1 MNLFVTGATGCLGR
15 RLALRLHGLGHQV
28 TAQGRNRVIGAELE
42 KAGLRFIAADLED
55 APAMHSACRNRDA
68 VFHCAAFSAPWGPRR
83 QFYNSNVIGTQNVT
97 DSCLQLGVSL
107 LVHVS
112 TPGLYF
118 DFRNRRDIR
127 ETDPLPAAPV
137 NAYAATKKQAE
148 ALVDKAFKQGL
159 ATITLRPR
167 AIFGPHDR
175 ALMPRIMRFAERG
188 WVPLIQGGKALIDVT
203 YLDNVV
209 DALVLCLD
217 APNHAMGRKYNITN
231 GEPMPVGELFRL
243 VFQAMARDYHPR
255 QLPYAPAYAAAAL
268 LELWSALPF
277 AGEPVLT
284 RYTLGLIS
292 KDQTL
297 NIDAARQ
304 DLGYTPR
311 VSIRDGIA
319 AYVAWWRS
327 QHEHSA

>member
-1 MNLFVTGATGCLGR
+1 MNLLVTGATGCLGR
-15 RLALRLHGLGHQV
+15 RLALRLQELGHQV
-28 TAQGRNRVIGAELE
+28 TAQGRNRRIGAELE
-42 KAGLRFIAADLED
+42 RAGLRFVAADLED
-55 APAMHSACRNRDA
+55 AVALRSACRHCDA

-83 QFYNSNVIGTQNVT
+83 QFYNSNVLGTQHVAE
-97 DSCLQLGVSL
+97 SCLQFDVPL

-127 ETDPLPAAPV
+127 ESDPLPQVPV

-148 ALVDKAFKQGL
+148 AVVDDAAKRGL

-167 AIFGPHDR
+167 AIFGPYDR
-175 ALMPRIMRFAERG
+175 ALMPRILRFAERG
-188 WVPLIQGGKALIDVT
+188 WVPMIDGGHALIDVT

-209 DALVLCLD
+209 DALVLCLA
-217 APNHAMGRKYNITN
+217 APRQALGRKYNITN
-231 GEPMPVGELFRL
+231 GEPMAVGELFRL
-243 VFQAMARDYHPR
+243 VFHAMGLAYHPR
-255 QLPYAPAYAAAAL
+255 QLAYRPAYVAAAL

-277 AGEPVLT
+277 VGEPALT

>member
-1 MNLFVTGATGCLGR
+1 MNLLVTGATGCLGR
-15 RLALRLHGLGHQV
+15 RLALRLHDLGHQV
-28 TAQGRNRVIGAELE
+28 TAHGRNHQMGAELE
-42 KAGLRFIAADLED
+42 QAGLRFIAADLAD
-55 APAMHSACRNRDA
+55 GPAMRSACTNQDA
-68 VFHCAAFSAPWGPRR
+68 VFHCAAFSAPWGPRKR
-83 QFYNSNVIGTQNVT
+83 FYTSNVIGTQHVT
-97 DSCLQLGVSL
+97 ESCLALGVPL

-118 DFRNRRDIR
+118 DFRDRRDIR
-127 ETDPLPAAPV
+127 ETDPLPPVPV

-148 ALVDKAFKQGL
+148 AVVDAACQRGL
-159 ATITLRPR
+159 AAVTLRPR
-167 AIFGPHDR
+167 AIFGPHDQ

-188 WVPLIQGGKALIDVT
+188 WVPLIHGGNALIDVT

-217 APNHAMGRKYNITN
+217 APTQALGRKYNITN
-231 GEPMPVGELFRL
+231 GEPMAIGELFRL
-243 VFQAMARDYHPR
+243 VFQAMECTYHPR
-255 QLPYAPAYAAAAL
+255 HIPYPLAYAGATFLEAL
-268 LELWSALPF
+268 AALPF
-277 AGEPVLT
+277 AGEPLLT

-297 NIDAARQ
+297 DIAAARR
-304 DLGYTPR
+304 DLGYRPR

-327 QHEHSA
+327 QHAHSA